1 MKIINTLD
9 LLKRIHVNIIANARK
24 NQKFKETYFY
34 QVTELLH
41 RKIISLVESIIVLN
55 RNYKYAESRM
65 ILRNVFETGIFILYL
80 QQYPYESIRWMN
92 WNNLPIV
99 DKDKIPKKYED
110 FKKFLEDNDYAKTV
124 GILTKKNCNSIRNF
138 SPSFI
143 RGMAFSNNPNY
154 AGKDF
159 MEFYDLVC
167 KFSHPSF
174 VSMNQNDS
182 LNLNAKT
189 DIEKS
194 TLFILIESST
204 IFVDILKD
212 FIDDLY
218 KETFEKAYSKL
229 HSELSQEQN

>member
-1 MKIINTLD
+1 MEIKVINTLD
-9 LLKRIHVNIIANARK
+9 LLKKIHVNIIANARK
-24 NQKFKETYFY
+24 NKKFKETYFY

-80 QQYPYESIRWMN
+80 QQYPNESIRWMN
-92 WNNLPIV
+92 WNNLPMA
-99 DKDKIPKKYED
+99 DKDKIPRKYED
-110 FKKFLEDNDYAKTV
+110 FKKFLENNGYTDTV
-124 GILTKKNCNSIRNF
+124 SILTKKNCNLIRNF

-143 RGMAFSNNPNY
+143 RDMVFGNNPNY
-154 AGKDF
+154 DGTDF
-159 MEFYDLVC
+159 KEFYDLVC

-204 IFVDILKD
+204 IFIDILKD
-212 FIDDLY
+212 FIEDSY
-218 KETFEKAYSKL
+218 KETFEKAYQ
-229 HSELSQEQN
+229 ELRNGLSNE

>member
-1 MKIINTLD
+1 MEIRVINSLD
-9 LLKRIHVNIIANARK
+9 LLKRIHINIIANAKK

-41 RKIISLVESIIVLN
+41 RKIISLVESVIILN

-80 QQYPYESIRWMN
+80 QQYPYESIRWLN
-92 WNNLPIV
+92 WNNLPIT
-99 DKDKIPKKYED
+99 DKDKIPRKYDD
-110 FKKFLEDNDYAKTV
+110 FKKFLENNDYTETV
-124 GILTKKNCNSIRNF
+124 RILTKKNCSLIRNF

-143 RGMAFSNNPNY
+143 RDMAFSNNPNY
-154 AGKDF
+154 DGKDF
-159 MEFYDLVC
+159 REFYDLVC

-182 LNLNAKT
+182 LNLDAKA
-189 DIEKS
+189 DMEKS

-204 IFVDILKD
+204 IFMDILKD
-212 FIDDLY
+212 FIDGSY
-218 KETFEKAYSKL
+218 KETFEKAYSEL
-229 HSELSQEQN
+229 HNELSKE